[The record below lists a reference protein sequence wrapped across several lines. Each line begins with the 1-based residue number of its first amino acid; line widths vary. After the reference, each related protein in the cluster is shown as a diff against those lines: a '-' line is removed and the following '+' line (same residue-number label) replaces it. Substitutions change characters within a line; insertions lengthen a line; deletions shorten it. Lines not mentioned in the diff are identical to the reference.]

1 MFRKWFEPKLH
12 TFSIMH
18 IEVILNELQWTKRR
32 SGPFLWRMRVRT

>member
-18 IEVILNELQWTKRR
+18 IEVIWNELQ
-32 SGPFLWRMRVRT
+32 